1 MFVNDMPLI
10 MSTQMFN
17 TNLSTVVNREGVHT
31 HVREYHVQ
39 LKSPCCNRRK
49 INNGG
54 NVRVCVE
61 QCNDAHTPV
70 IS

>member
-1 MFVNDMPLI
+1 
-10 MSTQMFN
+10 
-17 TNLSTVVNREGVHT
+17 
-31 HVREYHVQ
+31 VQ